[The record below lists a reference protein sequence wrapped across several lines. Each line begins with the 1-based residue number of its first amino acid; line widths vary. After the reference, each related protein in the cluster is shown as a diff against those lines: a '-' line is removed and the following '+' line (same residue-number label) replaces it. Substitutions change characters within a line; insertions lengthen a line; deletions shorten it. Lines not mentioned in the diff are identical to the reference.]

1 MNFWKRRG
9 DEAATAQTMQL
20 RDRERHPYAGLRSF
34 TPQRGGELRLYQ
46 AVREAVPV
54 VDAAVCKLIR
64 LSGGALVF
72 CEDPETEKRLR
83 DFLERVPAG
92 RGQYGIN
99 AFLEQYLESLLIC
112 GGAVGEMV
120 PAAGNRDLAAL
131 LCGRMDRIELR
142 EGESPLDF
150 QIYGPDE
157 RGRMAALPYQELLLF
172 TPLHPEAEHPYGVS
186 LLRGLPFMA
195 DILMKIYNTV
205 GVNWE
210 RCGNMRF
217 AVTCRNGDGN
227 AAERGQLLASEW
239 SRAMQDTRSGS
250 VRDFVAVGDVD
261 IKVIGGDAPILDSQ
275 VPVRQV
281 LEQIV
286 AKTSIPPFMLG
297 LNWNS
302 TERMSAQQADMLTTE
317 ITAIRRT
324 LTPGMEQINRFS
336 KAELTAD
343 QVYTFSVRLCDNEV
357 DRDFERFGTENLDR
371 LGELFLGKSGI
382 FDHQWSAKGQT
393 ARIYR
398 TEVVREPGTVTAAGD
413 EYRWL
418 KGWAYLMRT
427 EKNQE
432 LITEIE
438 GGIKKEVSV
447 GCSMGRSVCSVC
459 GAENGACG
467 HVKGQMY
474 GEKLCFMELK
484 DPKDAYEWSFVE
496 VPAQPRAGVVK
507 RFGSEGTELRM
518 LRNQAE
524 LGQRYLTGLRREVV
538 RLAMLADGHLDGKI
552 FTKAVGRLD
561 EAELLELKRAYEAQI
576 AKKFPVA
583 PQLRQQ
589 AETKREDEAVFLV

>member
-1 MNFWKRRG
+1 
-9 DEAATAQTMQL
+9 
-20 RDRERHPYAGLRSF
+20 
-34 TPQRGGELRLYQ
+34 
-46 AVREAVPV
+46 
-54 VDAAVCKLIR
+54 
-64 LSGGALVF
+64 
-72 CEDPETEKRLR
+72 
-83 DFLERVPAG
+83 
-92 RGQYGIN
+92 
-99 AFLEQYLESLLIC
+99 
-112 GGAVGEMV
+112 
-120 PAAGNRDLAAL
+120 
-131 LCGRMDRIELR
+131 
-142 EGESPLDF
+142 
-150 QIYGPDE
+150 
-157 RGRMAALPYQELLLF
+157 
-172 TPLHPEAEHPYGVS
+172 
-186 LLRGLPFMA
+186 
-195 DILMKIYNTV
+195 
-205 GVNWE
+205 
-210 RCGNMRF
+210 
-217 AVTCRNGDGN
+217 
-227 AAERGQLLASEW
+227 
-239 SRAMQDTRSGS
+239 
-250 VRDFVAVGDVD
+250 
-261 IKVIGGDAPILDSQ
+261 
-275 VPVRQV
+275 
-281 LEQIV
+281 
-286 AKTSIPPFMLG
+286 
-297 LNWNS
+297 
-302 TERMSAQQADMLTTE
+302 MLTKE
-317 ITAIRRT
+317 E
-324 LTPGMEQINRFS
+324 LDQINRFS

-357 DRDFERFGTENLDR
+357 DRDFERFGTEDLDR

-484 DPKDAYEWSFVE
+484 DPKAAYEWSFVA

-518 LRNQAE
+518 LRKQAE

>member
-1 MNFWKRRG
+1 
-9 DEAATAQTMQL
+9 
-20 RDRERHPYAGLRSF
+20 
-34 TPQRGGELRLYQ
+34 
-46 AVREAVPV
+46 
-54 VDAAVCKLIR
+54 
-64 LSGGALVF
+64 
-72 CEDPETEKRLR
+72 
-83 DFLERVPAG
+83 
-92 RGQYGIN
+92 
-99 AFLEQYLESLLIC
+99 
-112 GGAVGEMV
+112 
-120 PAAGNRDLAAL
+120 
-131 LCGRMDRIELR
+131 
-142 EGESPLDF
+142 
-150 QIYGPDE
+150 
-157 RGRMAALPYQELLLF
+157 
-172 TPLHPEAEHPYGVS
+172 
-186 LLRGLPFMA
+186 
-195 DILMKIYNTV
+195 
-205 GVNWE
+205 
-210 RCGNMRF
+210 
-217 AVTCRNGDGN
+217 
-227 AAERGQLLASEW
+227 
-239 SRAMQDTRSGS
+239 
-250 VRDFVAVGDVD
+250 
-261 IKVIGGDAPILDSQ
+261 
-275 VPVRQV
+275 
-281 LEQIV
+281 
-286 AKTSIPPFMLG
+286 
-297 LNWNS
+297 
-302 TERMSAQQADMLTTE
+302 MLTKE
-317 ITAIRRT
+317 E
-324 LTPGMEQINRFS
+324 LDQINRFS

-357 DRDFERFGTENLDR
+357 DRDFERFGTEDLDR

-447 GCSMGRSVCSVC
+447 GCSMGRSVCAVC

-484 DPKDAYEWSFVE
+484 DPRDAYEGSFVA

-507 RFGSEGTELRM
+507 RFGSEGTELRT
-518 LRNQAE
+518 LRKQAE

>member
-9 DEAATAQTMQL
+9 DEAATVQTMQL

-150 QIYGPDE
+150 QIFGPDE

-217 AVTCRNGDGN
+217 AVTCRDGDGN

-324 LTPGMEQINRFS
+324 LTPVVEQICRMW
-336 KAELTAD
+336 LRM
-343 QVYTFSVRLCDNEV
+343 Q
-357 DRDFERFGTENLDR
+357 
-371 LGELFLGKSGI
+371 GE
-382 FDHQWSAKGQT
+382 
-393 ARIYR
+393 
-398 TEVVREPGTVTAAGD
+398 TAAGA

-484 DPKDAYEWSFVE
+484 DPKDAYEWSFVA

-518 LRNQAE
+518 LRKQAE